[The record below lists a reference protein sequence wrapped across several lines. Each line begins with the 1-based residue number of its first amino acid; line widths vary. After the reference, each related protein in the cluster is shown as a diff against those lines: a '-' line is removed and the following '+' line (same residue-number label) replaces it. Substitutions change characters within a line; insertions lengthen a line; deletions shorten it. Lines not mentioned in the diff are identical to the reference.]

1 MGTALKSVLRLFA
14 LAAILLPTL
23 ALADPP
29 ARVGR
34 LAAAEGGVL
43 FRVDRDDAGQPAS
56 LNWPISSGAIL
67 DTDPGARAEVWIGS
81 GAFRLAGA
89 GRLEFA
95 TIDDRLVFLQL
106 AVGSLVVTVRDRE
119 QADNIEIRTP
129 EGRIQFARAGRFR
142 IDAVAGRT
150 TVTSRAGS
158 AYLYA
163 NGGRG
168 YAVPEGRSAV
178 LDGGGTAA
186 LYGELPPD
194 GFDAWA
200 ASRDAAADATT
211 ARRYV
216 SPEMTGYQ
224 DLDQYGDWE
233 TGGEYGVV
241 WYPRHI
247 PSGWAPY
254 RHGRWAWVAPWGW
267 TWIDEAPWG
276 FAPFHYGRWTLIGGR
291 WAWIPGAY
299 EARPVYAP
307 ALVVWMG
314 GSDWSI
320 GAGPAVGWFPLGPRE
335 VFVPSY
341 RHTAPYLHQINTPH
355 VPSVRVVDK
364 ALADFGNRRFAHQT
378 VPQAVTVA
386 PLRLLGEGRPVA
398 GALLRPDHRDL
409 GRQPVAARPPEP
421 PAHGGHRPDPMV
433 PGTPSR
439 PPSVTGTVP
448 APLPAN
454 PSAAI
459 TGAARPAPSTT
470 FAPAAPIPAA
480 PRQDPVPQSS
490 VPAPSPWRRDPEPAT
505 VVPSRPVAPAPPPAP
520 AMSAPSVTMPAQVP
534 AVQSGQVPVQ
544 RFEPPP
550 RPVEQA
556 VPRPRPTE
564 VPAGG
569 MSIQVPQRPSPP
581 PSAAPMPMPAPQAP
595 AREAWRGEARPSL
608 NMDARDQ
615 MRSEAQ
621 MKSQSMGGMQGGK
634 PMPQGGRFMPQ

>member
-1 MGTALKSVLRLFA
+1 MSTVKEPIMGTTWSSILRLLA
-14 LAAILLPTL
+14 LAAVLLPSL

-34 LAAAEGGVL
+34 LAAVEGSVL
-43 FRVDRDDAGQPAS
+43 FRIDRGDAGQPAS
-56 LNWPISSGAIL
+56 INWPLSSGAIL
-67 DTDPGARAEVWIGS
+67 DTDPGARVEAWIGS
-81 GAFRLAGA
+81 SAFRLAGA

-129 EGRIQFARAGRFR
+129 EGRVQFGRAGRYR

-150 TVTSRAGS
+150 TVTSRAGV

-163 NGGRG
+163 GGGRN

-178 LDGGGTAA
+178 LDSGGTAA

-200 ASRDAAADATT
+200 ANRDAASDAAT

-241 WYPRHI
+241 WYPRHM

-276 FAPFHYGRWTLIGGR
+276 FAPFHYGRWAIIGGR

-307 ALVVWMG
+307 ALVVWLG

-335 VFVPSY
+335 VFVPPY

-355 VPSVRVVDK
+355 VPSTRVVDK
-364 ALADFGNRRFAHQT
+364 VLADLGNRRYIHQT
-378 VPQAVTVA
+378 VPSAVTVA

-409 GRQPVAARPPEP
+409 GRQPLSVRQPEP
-421 PAHGGHRPDPMV
+421 PGHGGHRPAPAISGV
-433 PGTPSR
+433 PDR
-439 PPSVTGTVP
+439 PAPLTGTTP
-448 APLPAN
+448 APLPAS
-454 PSAAI
+454 PAAAI
-459 TGAARPAPSTT
+459 TGAARPAPSG
-470 FAPAAPIPAA
+470 PAAMVPAA
-480 PRQDPVPQSS
+480 PRLDPSQSAA
-490 VPAPSPWRRDPEPAT
+490 PAPSPWRRDPEPAT
-505 VVPSRPVAPAPPPAP
+505 VVPPRPASPAAAP
-520 AMSAPSVTMPAQVP
+520 AMSVPSVTMPAQAVP
-534 AVQSGQVPVQ
+534 PAPVPVQ
-544 RFEPPP
+544 RFEPAP

-564 VPAGG
+564 VPAG
-569 MSIQVPQRPSPP
+569 MPVQVPPRPSLPSP
-581 PSAAPMPMPAPQAP
+581 TVQMPVPSAPT
-595 AREAWRGEARPSL
+595 REAWRGEARPAL
-608 NMDARDQ
+608 NMEARDQ

-621 MKSQSMGGMQGGK
+621 IKGQSMGGMQSGK